1 MAGKVQICGISTDCL
16 PKLTREESLNLLK
29 KAKMGDMLAREQFLM
44 SNLRL
49 VLSIIKRFSSA
60 KESPDDMFQAGC
72 MGLVKAFD
80 NFDVSVGVMFSTY
93 AVPMIIGEV
102 KRLIRGHNSLRISR
116 SIRDTAYNVL
126 KVRAELEGENIIPS
140 IEEIAKRLNTTE
152 SEVAYALDA
161 IADTVSLH
169 EPVYNKDGD
178 VLELMDQIKDEHCD
192 ENILNEKLALE
203 QAIQTLDGREK
214 KILYMRYY
222 EGKTQTEIS
231 EEIGISQAQIS
242 RLEKGALLGLRRKLE
257 VK

>member
-1 MAGKVQICGISTDCL
+1 MAGKVVICGINTDAL
-16 PKLTREESLNLLK
+16 PKLTQEESLKLLK
-29 KAKMGDMLAREQFLM
+29 KAKQGDMVAREQFLL

-49 VLSIIKRFSSA
+49 VLSIIKRFSSC
-60 KESPDDMFQAGC
+60 KENPDDMFQVGC
-72 MGLVKAFD
+72 IGLVKALD
-80 NFDVSVGVMFSTY
+80 NFDISVGVMFSTY

-126 KVRAELEGENIIPS
+126 KVRAEIESENLSPS
-140 IEEIAKRLNTTE
+140 IEEIARRLNTSE
-152 SEVAYALDA
+152 GEVAYALDA

-178 VLELMDQIKDEHCD
+178 VLELMDQIKDDKCD
-192 ENILNEKLALE
+192 ESVWTEKLALE
-203 QAIQTLDGREK
+203 QALESLENRER
-214 KILYMRYY
+214 KILFMRYY

-242 RLEKGALLGLRRKLE
+242 RLEKNALLGLKRKLE
-257 VK
+257 